1 MQLDCYFFRGNS
13 SGLREDRDLVVSI
26 SASYPLTIQNNSPL
40 VVQAG
45 TRDIG
50 RKNNS
55 LLKTHFTYRRDVFNL
70 FRIAGEM
77 ESDELC

>member
-26 SASYPLTIQNNSPL
+26 STSVQNSSPL

-45 TRDIG
+45 TRDTG
-50 RKNNS
+50 KRS
-55 LLKTHFTYRRDVFNL
+55 LLKTHIICRGDMLNS
-70 FRIAGEM
+70 FRIAGEK
-77 ESDELC
+77 ESDEL

>member
-1 MQLDCYFFRGNS
+1 MQLDCYFFSGNS

-26 SASYPLTIQNNSPL
+26 STSYPLSVQNSSPL

-50 RKNNS
+50 KKNHS
-55 LLKTHFTYRRDVFNL
+55 LLTTHLICREDMLNS

-77 ESDELC
+77 ESDEL